1 MKKLFSIIALF
12 IMSDFKVS
20 EETKKYRKEEDI
32 NLACEILLKLKG
44 KSHAEIKDLL
54 LLVRVIAGQNCNLL

>member
-1 MKKLFSIIALF
+1 
-12 IMSDFKVS
+12 MSNFKVS

-44 KSHAEIKDLL
+44 KSHAEIKYLL
-54 LLVRVIAGQNCNLL
+54 LLVRVIADQNCNLL